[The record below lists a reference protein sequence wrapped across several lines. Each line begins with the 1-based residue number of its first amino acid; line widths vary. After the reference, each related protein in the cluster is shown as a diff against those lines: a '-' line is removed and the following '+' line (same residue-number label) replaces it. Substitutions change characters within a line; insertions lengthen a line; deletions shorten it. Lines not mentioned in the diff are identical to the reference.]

1 VNVEAEILDLKL
13 RVEALE
19 AALRSSGG
27 PDPRPR
33 HNDIVPAQTGPY
45 RSELPALVAQVSIGV
60 AELKAEIADVR
71 TEVGQDF
78 EALIVEVA
86 GVRVQLS
93 ENYKAVQ
100 ADLLGK
106 IDSLR
111 CDMIDLGLRLD
122 RLTEKGGA

>member
-1 VNVEAEILDLKL
+1 MNVEAEILDLKL
-13 RVEALE
+13 RVESLE
-19 AALRSSGG
+19 AALRSNGG
-27 PDPRPR
+27 PDSRPRP
-33 HNDIVPAQTGPY
+33 NDIVPAQAGSY

-60 AELKAEIADVR
+60 SQLRAEIADVR

-78 EALIVEVA
+78 EALIVEIA

-93 ENYKAVQ
+93 ENHQAVQ